1 MVKKRIVFSLL
12 YDGGNFCLSRN
23 FRLQSVGNIKWLL
36 DTYNFENISNAIDEL
51 IILNVGDGEVTDP
64 RFLHSV
70 EDLSKNVF
78 VPISIGGGITT
89 INQAETLFKSGA
101 DKITINTL
109 YRSNVGLTKML
120 AREFGSQAIVGSID
134 YQRDDNQLNLM
145 YTTFTNRGQ
154 SAWLPLADHVK
165 VLIENQCGELLLRSM
180 EKDGTGMGLDLPVLE
195 HLGGPLDVPLIL
207 EGGVG
212 NGAHIVE
219 GFSSP
224 SVDAVCTANL
234 LNFVGDGLTRAR
246 KFVDEAYFDRLC
258 ANE

>member
-1 MVKKRIVFSLL
+1 MVKKRIIFSLL
-12 YDGGNFCLSRN
+12 YDDGNFCLSRN

-36 DTYNFENISNAIDEL
+36 DTYNFENISNSIDEL
-51 IILNVGDGEVTDP
+51 IILNVGEGEVTDA

-70 EDLSKNVF
+70 EDLSKNIF

-89 INQAETLFKSGA
+89 INQAEILFRSGA
-101 DKITINTL
+101 DKITLNTL
-109 YRSNVGLTKML
+109 YRENAGLTKML
-120 AREFGSQAIVGSID
+120 AREFGSQAIVGSVD
-134 YQRDDNQLNLM
+134 YQRDNNQLNLM

-154 SAWLPLADHVK
+154 SAWLPLSDHIK
-165 VLIENQCGELLLRSM
+165 MLIENQCGELLLRSM
-180 EKDGTGMGLDLPVLE
+180 DRDGTGMGLDLPVLE

-246 KFVDEAYFDRLC
+246 NFVDEAYFDRLRVS
-258 ANE
+258 E